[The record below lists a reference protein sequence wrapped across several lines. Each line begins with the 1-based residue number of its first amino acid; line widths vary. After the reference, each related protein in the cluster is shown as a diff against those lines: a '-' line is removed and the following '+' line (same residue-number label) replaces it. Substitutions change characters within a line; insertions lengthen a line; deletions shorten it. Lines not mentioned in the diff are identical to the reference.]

1 MKRVLVLL
9 CLSLLMISTAGA
21 AEKESEFEKEA
32 KAAAKN
38 IFENH
43 YRKPDDK
50 LLNHY
55 SVRLRLVRVT
65 YDEKGEEIT
74 TVVRPEDVRA
84 KLREWIYADQRKSKD
99 KVQYT
104 LPSYTLEDET
114 VIVKTVRIEM
124 EPHTVTQVT
133 LRVSKDGGSKWVIVE
148 DTWKAV
154 TR

>member
-1 MKRVLVLL
+1 MKRLLLIICTALLLV
-9 CLSLLMISTAGA
+9 CATAS
-21 AEKESEFEKEA
+21 AEKESDIEKEA

-43 YRKPDDK
+43 YRKPDEK
-50 LLNHY
+50 LMNLY
-55 SVRLRLVRVT
+55 SVRLRLVRIT
-65 YDEKGEEIT
+65 YDENGEEIT

-84 KLREWIYADQRKSKD
+84 KLREWIYADQRKAKD

-104 LPSYTLEDET
+104 LPAYTVEDES
-114 VIVKTVRIEM
+114 VVVKTVRIEM

-133 LRVSKDGGSKWVIVE
+133 LRIAKDGGSEWQIVE